1 MQVSLSTVAGLER
14 RLEVAVPAER
24 VSAEIETRLKSV
36 ARTAR
41 LKGFRPGK
49 APLPVVR
56 QQFGAQVQSEVVGD
70 LLRESWSDA
79 VTQQSL
85 RPATDPRIELVS
97 AEPGAELRYVASFE
111 VLPEIRIGALTDL
124 SIERTTASITE
135 SDIEAMLDSMRR
147 QRPDFNAV
155 ERGATDTDRVTVDF
169 EGRIDGVTFQGGT
182 GTDVPFVVGQ
192 GRMLKEFEDGVRG
205 ATAG

>member
-14 RLEVAVPAER
+14 RMEVAVPAER

-111 VLPEIRIGALTDL
+111 VLRHNSTCFALPEGGETAHDADAAP
-124 SIERTTASITE
+124 SPASI
-135 SDIEAMLDSMRR
+135 SFS
-147 QRPDFNAV
+147 
-155 ERGATDTDRVTVDF
+155 GDRLL
-169 EGRIDGVTFQGGT
+169 GIGPPLLSGVSST
-182 GTDVPFVVGQ
+182 
-192 GRMLKEFEDGVRG
+192 
-205 ATAG
+205 